1 MNDLDVLKR
10 VPREHYTTHLGK
22 LLKVEELIQILQNE
36 NDKYVD
42 GDVSRQTAKRRVQKV
57 SNIRKK

>member
-42 GDVSRQTAKRRVQKV
+42 GDVSRQTAKRRIQKV

>member
-10 VPREHYTTHLGK
+10 IPREHYTTYLGK

-42 GDVSRQTAKRRVQKV
+42 GDVSRQATERRVQKV

>member
-1 MNDLDVLKR
+1 MNNLDVLKR

-57 SNIRKK
+57 SDNRKK